1 MNILSLK
8 MMKLRFLNL
17 LKKPKTILKG
27 GENMDESVIKEID
40 AIEKLMKSYEIVN
53 SSLENRV
60 RILEFNVKKMKEDIE
75 SLKVNKVKGAEL
87 KND

>member
-17 LKKPKTILKG
+17 LKKQKTIFKG
-27 GENMDESVIKEID
+27 GENMDENVIREID
-40 AIEKLMKSYEIVN
+40 AIEKLLKSYEIVN

>member
-17 LKKPKTILKG
+17 LKMQKTIFKG

-40 AIEKLMKSYEIVN
+40 AIEKLLKSYEIVN

>member
-1 MNILSLK
+1 
-8 MMKLRFLNL
+8 
-17 LKKPKTILKG
+17 
-27 GENMDESVIKEID
+27 MDENVIKEID
-40 AIEKLMKSYEIVN
+40 AIEKLLKSYEIVN

-87 KND
+87 KNDWARMV

>member
-1 MNILSLK
+1 
-8 MMKLRFLNL
+8 
-17 LKKPKTILKG
+17 
-27 GENMDESVIKEID
+27 MDENVIREID
-40 AIEKLMKSYEIVN
+40 AIEKLLKSYEIVN

>member
-17 LKKPKTILKG
+17 LKMQKTIFKG
-27 GENMDESVIKEID
+27 GENMDENVIREID
-40 AIEKLMKSYEIVN
+40 AIEKLLKSYEIVN

-75 SLKVNKVKGAEL
+75 SLKVNKVKGADL

>member
-17 LKKPKTILKG
+17 LKKPKTIFKG
-27 GENMDESVIKEID
+27 GENMDENVIKEID
-40 AIEKLMKSYEIVN
+40 AIEKLLKSYEIVN

>member
-1 MNILSLK
+1 

>member
-1 MNILSLK
+1 
-8 MMKLRFLNL
+8 
-17 LKKPKTILKG
+17 
-27 GENMDESVIKEID
+27 MDENVIKEID
-40 AIEKLMKSYEIVN
+40 AIEKLLKSYEIVN

>member
-17 LKKPKTILKG
+17 LKMQKTIFKG
-27 GENMDESVIKEID
+27 GENMDENVIREID
-40 AIEKLMKSYEIVN
+40 AIEKLLKSYEIVN

-75 SLKVNKVKGAEL
+75 SLKANKVKGAEL

>member
-1 MNILSLK
+1 

-17 LKKPKTILKG
+17 LKMQKTIFKG

-40 AIEKLMKSYEIVN
+40 AIEKLLKSYEIVN

>member
-1 MNILSLK
+1 
-8 MMKLRFLNL
+8 
-17 LKKPKTILKG
+17 
-27 GENMDESVIKEID
+27 MDESVIKEID
-40 AIEKLMKSYEIVN
+40 AIEKLLKSYEIVN

-87 KND
+87 KNDWASMV

>member
-1 MNILSLK
+1 
-8 MMKLRFLNL
+8 
-17 LKKPKTILKG
+17 
-27 GENMDESVIKEID
+27 MDESVIKEID
-40 AIEKLMKSYEIVN
+40 AIEKLLKSYEIVN

>member
-1 MNILSLK
+1 
-8 MMKLRFLNL
+8 
-17 LKKPKTILKG
+17 
-27 GENMDESVIKEID
+27 MDENVIREID
-40 AIEKLMKSYEIVN
+40 AIEKLLKSYEIVN

-75 SLKVNKVKGAEL
+75 SLKANKVKGAEL

>member
-17 LKKPKTILKG
+17 LKMQKTIFKG
-27 GENMDESVIKEID
+27 GENMDENVIREID
-40 AIEKLMKSYEIVN
+40 AIEKLLKSYEIVN